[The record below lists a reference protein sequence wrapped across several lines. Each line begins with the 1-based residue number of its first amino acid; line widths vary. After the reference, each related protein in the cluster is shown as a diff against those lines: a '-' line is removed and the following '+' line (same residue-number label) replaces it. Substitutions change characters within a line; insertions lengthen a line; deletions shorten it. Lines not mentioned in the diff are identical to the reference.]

1 MFWICPDGFQTGYS
15 LNKVQKEAM
24 PMEKYEPYFEMA
36 SAGYKGHP
44 DYKLS
49 PEDLMN
55 KNIWVC
61 DTNDEVILPTR
72 TIADSSFE
80 KRITSHPMLT
90 VLPRLFVINQDLE
103 LVLEQKY
110 ELKVLDTT
118 SQKVWNLQITC
129 EQLVIADQLRRK
141 IIDGEYENFPL
152 TNPSEYGTLE
162 PMKNKWYRCRINK
175 ATQDSDWAFSDDST
189 AAQMLIQRLTTQ
201 WQSVGTSYP
210 EWAVRYQNT
219 DYANVTELYDVEW
232 YSVGLLPAFLIQ
244 PTDFSFYTQILNW
257 SQPDSETLLE
267 GGRL

>member
-103 LVLEQKY
+103 LVLEQKS

-141 IIDGEYENFPL
+141 IIDGEYENFHDAGSFHDP
-152 TNPSEYGTLE
+152 YGKLE

-189 AAQMLIQRLTTQ
+189 AAQMLIERLTTQ
-201 WQSVGTSYP
+201 WQSVGTAYP
-210 EWAVRYQNT
+210 EWNVRYLKNR
-219 DYANVTELYDVEW
+219 VRRR
-232 YSVGLLPAFLIQ
+232 SVGLHPAFLIQ

>member
-80 KRITSHPMLT
+80 KRIISPPLQPEVPKRLT
-90 VLPRLFVINQDLE
+90 VIPRLFVLNQDSE

-118 SQKVWNLQITC
+118 SQKVWNLQVTC

-141 IIDGEYENFPL
+141 FIDGEYGE
-152 TNPSEYGTLE
+152 LE

-189 AAQMLIQRLTTQ
+189 AAQMLIQKLRPPT
-201 WQSVGTSYP
+201 SIIHRSIGTAYP
-210 EWAVRYQNT
+210 EWVVIYLKNRVRRR
-219 DYANVTELYDVEW
+219 
-232 YSVGLLPAFLIQ
+232 SVGLHPAFLIQ

-267 GGRL
+267 GGHL

>member
-1 MFWICPDGFQTGYS
+1 MFWICPDGFQTGYPI
-15 LNKVQKEAM
+15 NNVQATM
-24 PMEKYEPYFEMA
+24 PVEKYEPYFEMA
-36 SAGYKGHP
+36 SSRYKGHP

-90 VLPRLFVINQDLE
+90 VLPRLFVIRTGDWFPIEDLE

-118 SQKVWNLQITC
+118 SQKVWNLQVTC

-141 IIDGEYENFPL
+141 FIHGVYDPNPENA
-152 TNPSEYGTLE
+152 EYGTLE

-175 ATQDSDWAFSDDST
+175 ATQDSDWVFFDGT
-189 AAQMLIQRLTTQ
+189 PAQMLIQMLTTQ
-201 WQSVGTSYP
+201 WQSAGTSYP
-210 EWAVRYQNT
+210 EWAVRYLNT
-219 DYANVTELYDVEW
+219 DQMRRREW
-232 YSVGLLPAFLIQ
+232 LHPAFLIQ
-244 PTDFSFYTQILNW
+244 PTDFSFYNQILNW

-267 GGRL
+267 GGYLYD